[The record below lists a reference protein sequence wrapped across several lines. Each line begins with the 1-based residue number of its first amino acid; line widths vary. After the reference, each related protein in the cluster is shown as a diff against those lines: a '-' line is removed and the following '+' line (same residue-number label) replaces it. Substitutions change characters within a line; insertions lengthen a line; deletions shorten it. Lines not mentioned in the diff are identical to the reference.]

1 MQASSLARDAKVACF
16 SDSVNTPFASPPL
29 RATIRS
35 WQSHPSTPSQRSA
48 KHQLA
53 QIKRLV
59 QGRCHRAQWSA
70 RKSQLLVQRYEKAG
84 GGYRGGK
91 SKKAKKLSTWTKQK
105 WRTASGKR
113 SRDTGEVY
121 APARTIAK
129 LKSSPKGRK
138 RLAAAN
144 RAKAKATRAGKQY
157 AKHGLHKG
165 RKA

>member
-1 MQASSLARDAKVACF
+1 MAESSRYTKPSLRKRLLAE
-16 SDSVNTPFASPPL
+16 
-29 RATIRS
+29 
-35 WQSHPSTPSQRSA
+35 
-48 KHQLA
+48 
-53 QIKRLV
+53 IKRSSK
-59 QGRCHRAQWSA
+59 GGAPGTWSA

-91 SKKAKKLSTWTKQK
+91 SKKAKKLSKWSKQD

-138 RLAAAN
+138 KLAAAN

>member
-1 MQASSLARDAKVACF
+1 MFFRFCKHTVRFTAAPCYHPVMAESSKYTKPTLRENIKKRIMASSKGG
-16 SDSVNTPFASPPL
+16 PPG
-29 RATIRS
+29 
-35 WQSHPSTPSQRSA
+35 
-48 KHQLA
+48 K
-53 QIKRLV
+53 
-59 QGRCHRAQWSA
+59 WSA

-105 WRTASGKR
+105 GRTASGKR